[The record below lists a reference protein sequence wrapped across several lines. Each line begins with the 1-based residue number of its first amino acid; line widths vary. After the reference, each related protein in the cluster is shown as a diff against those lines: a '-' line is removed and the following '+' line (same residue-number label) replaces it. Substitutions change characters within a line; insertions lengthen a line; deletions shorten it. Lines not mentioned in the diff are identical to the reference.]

1 VICCDL
7 WGAETL
13 PELLRLFQPKSIV
26 VYGGSWAENVIQQCQ
41 KMGFSG
47 DIWPIHP
54 HRKSISGLA
63 CFAAIS
69 ELPGV
74 PDAAFLGINRDAVI
88 EVTRQLAEIGCGGAI
103 CFASGFAESGD
114 IDLQQ
119 QLVTAAGDM
128 PLLGPNCYGF
138 INYLDG
144 ALLWPDQ
151 HGGRRCD
158 TGVAL
163 ISQSSNIA
171 INLGMQARGLPVGYV
186 ACVGNQAQ
194 TSLTDITAAL
204 LDDPRITAAGLYIE
218 GIDDAAELARLA
230 HHARQNGKYI
240 IAIKSGK
247 TALSQQAAGA
257 HTAALAGDAAA
268 SSAFLQ
274 QCGIIEVHSLDALI
288 ETLKIIHVFGGLPGN
303 RISAMCCS
311 GGEAGLLADRAMS
324 YDMAWPDIPT
334 ANKRQLADQLG
345 PLVHLAN
352 PLDYHT
358 FIWGDEAAM
367 TQCFA
372 SMMGDWV
379 DLSCLVIDFPRADRC
394 SRDSWMPAVRALQ
407 QAAKLTGSKVAVLAS
422 MPEGLPDDMASDL
435 VDHEVLPLCGFEA
448 GLSALAHATSANRHS
463 LPQQPWIPLVHV
475 DASVDASIGDNAAT
489 VLSESAA
496 KAVLQKHG
504 LVVPAGIIDDD
515 PTRLADQAAQL
526 TAPLA
531 LKGQGV
537 LHKSEQGYVVLGLG
551 HADLAQQAA
560 SMDGTDGFLVEE
572 MVTDPIAELLVGIR
586 RDPQYGMHL
595 TLASGGIMTELWR
608 DSQSLI
614 LPVDGPVISDALA
627 ALKLAPV
634 LYGFR
639 GRPAADIKS
648 AIDQI
653 LALCDLIT
661 SDHRIAAIEVNPLMI
676 TANKAVVADA
686 LLWRYDKPHHS
697 EQTTGA
703 TS

>member
-1 VICCDL
+1 MICYGL
-7 WGAETL
+7 WEGKTL
-13 PELLRLFQPKSIV
+13 PELLRLFQPKSIA
-26 VYGGSWAENVIQQCQ
+26 VYGGSWAENVIHQCQ

-47 DIWPIHP
+47 DIWPVHP
-54 HRKSISGLA
+54 HRKSIGGLT
-63 CFAAIS
+63 CFASIS

-88 EVTRQLAEIGCGGAI
+88 EVTRQLSEIGCGGAV

-114 IDLQQ
+114 VDLQQ

-171 INLGMQARGLPVGYV
+171 INLGMQARGLPIGYV

-194 TSLTDITAAL
+194 TSLTDMTAAL

-218 GIDDAAELARLA
+218 GIDDAADLARLA

-240 IAIKSGK
+240 VAIKSGK

-274 QCGIIEVHSLDALI
+274 QCGIIEVHSLDVLI

-311 GGEAGLLADRAMS
+311 GGEAGLLADRAMI
-324 YDMAWPDIPT
+324 YDMVWPDIPA
-334 ANKRQLADQLG
+334 ANKQQLADQLG

-367 TQCFA
+367 TQCFVG
-372 SMMGDWV
+372 MMGDWV

-394 SRDSWMPAVRALQ
+394 NRDSWMPAVMALQ
-407 QAAKLTGSKVAVLAS
+407 KAAKLTGCKVAVLSS
-422 MPEGLPDDMASDL
+422 MPEGLPDDIASDL
-435 VDHEVLPLCGFEA
+435 GDLGVLPLCGFEA
-448 GLSALAHATSANRHS
+448 GLSALAHAASANRHM
-463 LPQQPWIPLVHV
+463 LPPKPWIPLATGGAAGGATV
-475 DASVDASIGDNAAT
+475 GDNAPT

-496 KAVLQKHG
+496 KLVLRNHG
-504 LVVPAGIIDDD
+504 LVVPMGIIGDD
-515 PTRLADQAAQL
+515 PARLADQAAQL

-537 LHKSEQGYVVLGLG
+537 LHKSEQGYVVLGLVHG
-551 HADLAQQAA
+551 DLAQQAA
-560 SMDGTDGFLVEE
+560 SMAGTDGFLVEE
-572 MVTDPIAELLVGIR
+572 MVTDSIAELLVGIR
-586 RDPQYGMHL
+586 RDPQYGIHL

-614 LPVDGPVISDALA
+614 LPVDGPAITGALA

-634 LYGFR
+634 LGGFR
-639 GRPAADIKS
+639 GRPAADIES
-648 AIDQI
+648 AIRQI
-653 LALCDLIT
+653 LVLCDLIT
-661 SDHRIAAIEVNPLMI
+661 SDHSVAAIEINPLMI
-676 TANKAVVADA
+676 TANKAVAADA
-686 LLWRYDKPHHS
+686 LLWRYNRPHHN

>member
-1 VICCDL
+1 MICYGL
-7 WGAETL
+7 WEGKTL
-13 PELLRLFQPKSIV
+13 PELLRLFQPKSIA
-26 VYGGSWAENVIQQCQ
+26 VYGGSWAENVIHQCQ

-47 DIWPIHP
+47 DIWPVHP
-54 HRKSISGLA
+54 HRKSIGGLT
-63 CFAAIS
+63 CFASIS

-88 EVTRQLAEIGCGGAI
+88 EVTRQLSEIGCGGAV

-114 IDLQQ
+114 VDLQQ
-119 QLVTAAGDM
+119 QLVAAAGDM

-171 INLGMQARGLPVGYV
+171 INLGMQARGLPIGYV

-194 TSLTDITAAL
+194 TSLTDMTAAL

-218 GIDDAAELARLA
+218 GIDDAADLARLA

-240 IAIKSGK
+240 VAIKSGK

-274 QCGIIEVHSLDALI
+274 QCGIIEVHSLDVLI

-311 GGEAGLLADRAMS
+311 GGEAGLLADRAMI
-324 YDMAWPDIPT
+324 YDMVWPDIPA
-334 ANKRQLADQLG
+334 ANKQQLADQLG

-372 SMMGDWV
+372 GMMGDWV

-394 SRDSWMPAVRALQ
+394 NRDSWMPAVMALQ
-407 QAAKLTGSKVAVLAS
+407 KAAKLTGCKVAVLSS
-422 MPEGLPDDMASDL
+422 MPEGLPDDIASDL
-435 VDHEVLPLCGFEA
+435 GNLGVLPLCGFEA
-448 GLSALAHATSANRHS
+448 GLSALAHAASANRHM
-463 LPQQPWIPLVHV
+463 LPPQPWIPLATGGAAGGATV
-475 DASVDASIGDNAAT
+475 GDNAPT

-496 KAVLQKHG
+496 KLVLRNHG
-504 LVVPAGIIDDD
+504 LVVPMGIIGND
-515 PTRLADQAAQL
+515 PARLADQAAQL

-537 LHKSEQGYVVLGLG
+537 LHKSEQGYVVLGLVHG
-551 HADLAQQAA
+551 DLAQQAA
-560 SMDGTDGFLVEE
+560 SMAGTDGFLVEE
-572 MVTDPIAELLVGIR
+572 MVTDSIAELLVGIR
-586 RDPQYGMHL
+586 RDPQYGIHL

-614 LPVDGPVISDALA
+614 LPVDGPAITGALA

-634 LYGFR
+634 LGGFR
-639 GRPAADIKS
+639 GRPAADIES
-648 AIDQI
+648 AIRQI
-653 LALCDLIT
+653 LVLCDLIT
-661 SDHRIAAIEVNPLMI
+661 SDHSIAAIEINPLMI
-676 TANKAVVADA
+676 TANKAVAADA
-686 LLWRYDKPHHS
+686 LLWRYDRPHHN

>member
-1 VICCDL
+1 MICYGL
-7 WGAETL
+7 WEGKTL
-13 PELLRLFQPKSIV
+13 PELLRLFQPKSIA
-26 VYGGSWAENVIQQCQ
+26 VYGGSWAENVIHQCQ

-47 DIWPIHP
+47 DIWPVHP
-54 HRKSISGLA
+54 HRKSIGGLT
-63 CFAAIS
+63 CFASIS

-88 EVTRQLAEIGCGGAI
+88 EVTRQLSEIGCGGAV

-114 IDLQQ
+114 VDLQQ
-119 QLVTAAGDM
+119 QLVAAAGDM

-171 INLGMQARGLPVGYV
+171 INLGMQARGLPIGYV

-194 TSLTDITAAL
+194 TSLTDMTAAL

-218 GIDDAAELARLA
+218 GIDDAADLARLA

-240 IAIKSGK
+240 VAIKSGK

-274 QCGIIEVHSLDALI
+274 QCGIIEVHSLDVLI

-311 GGEAGLLADRAMS
+311 GGEAGLLADRAMI
-324 YDMAWPDIPT
+324 YDMVWPDIPA
-334 ANKRQLADQLG
+334 ANKQQLADQLG

-372 SMMGDWV
+372 GMMGDWV

-394 SRDSWMPAVRALQ
+394 NRDSWMPAVMALQ
-407 QAAKLTGSKVAVLAS
+407 KAAKLTGCKVAVLSS
-422 MPEGLPDDMASDL
+422 MPEGLPDDIASDL
-435 VDHEVLPLCGFEA
+435 GDLGVLPLCGFEA
-448 GLSALAHATSANRHS
+448 GLSALAHAASANRHM
-463 LPQQPWIPLVHV
+463 LPQQPWIPLATGGAAGGATV
-475 DASVDASIGDNAAT
+475 GDNAPT

-496 KAVLQKHG
+496 KLVLRDHG
-504 LVVPAGIIDDD
+504 LVVPMGIIGND
-515 PTRLADQAAQL
+515 PARLADQAAQL

-537 LHKSEQGYVVLGLG
+537 LHKSEQGYVVLGLVHG
-551 HADLAQQAA
+551 DLAQQAA
-560 SMDGTDGFLVEE
+560 SMAGTDGFLVEE
-572 MVTDPIAELLVGIR
+572 MVTDSIAELLVGIR
-586 RDPQYGMHL
+586 RDPQYGIHL

-614 LPVDGPVISDALA
+614 LPVDGPAITGALA

-634 LYGFR
+634 LGGFR
-639 GRPAADIKS
+639 GRPAADIES
-648 AIDQI
+648 AIRQI
-653 LALCDLIT
+653 LVLCDLIT
-661 SDHRIAAIEVNPLMI
+661 SDHSIAAIEINPLMI
-676 TANKAVVADA
+676 TANKAVAADA
-686 LLWRYDKPHHS
+686 LLWRYDRPHHN